1 MKKPGDMFS
10 EGEKLGKVTDYEGK
24 TLETSYGGYDGVILF
39 QTGSLQVTKEGPMI
53 AYGRIAYEKDDRK
66 EKIAG
71 YWTKRSSD
79 FKEQRREELHSPLA
93 KRWME
98 EIDKYL
104 PEKEHLRILDVGC
117 VRDFSL
123 FSWRR
128 EDIR

>member
-1 MKKPGDMFS
+1 M
-10 EGEKLGKVTDYEGK
+10 VR
-24 TLETSYGGYDGVILF
+24 YDGVILF
-39 QTGSLQVTKEGPMI
+39 QTGSLQMTKEGPMI
-53 AYGRIAYEKDDRK
+53 AYGRIAYEEDDRK

-104 PEKEHLRILDVGC
+104 PERGTSADSGCRMWNRILHDSAGKE
-117 VRDFSL
+117 RASGN
-123 FSWRR
+123 RY
-128 EDIR
+128 

>member
-1 MKKPGDMFS
+1 
-10 EGEKLGKVTDYEGK
+10 
-24 TLETSYGGYDGVILF
+24 
-39 QTGSLQVTKEGPMI
+39 MI

-104 PEKEHLRILDVGC
+104 PEKRASADPGCRMRWDFFLYSPGEERTSGDRIDLTPDMI
-117 VRDFSL
+117 L
-123 FSWRR
+123 HAR
-128 EDIR
+128 ELAKKNRQIVSFR

>member
-1 MKKPGDMFS
+1 
-10 EGEKLGKVTDYEGK
+10 
-24 TLETSYGGYDGVILF
+24 
-39 QTGSLQVTKEGPMI
+39 MI

-104 PEKEHLRILDVGC
+104 PEK
-117 VRDFSL
+117 
-123 FSWRR
+123 
-128 EDIR
+128 